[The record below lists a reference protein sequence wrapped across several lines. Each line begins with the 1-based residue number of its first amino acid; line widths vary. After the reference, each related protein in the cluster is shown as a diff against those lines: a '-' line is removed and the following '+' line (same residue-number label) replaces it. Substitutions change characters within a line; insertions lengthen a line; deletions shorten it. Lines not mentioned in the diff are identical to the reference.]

1 LKKYKYLA
9 TIFPFPKYLPSN
21 FNVMKIFV
29 MIVFI
34 FFYPRDSYGQSD
46 DRDYDEELRYQNNA
60 INALKTELKQLR
72 LKIKTAESRERSTV
86 NRLSSIDK
94 EISLTNKLIQSL
106 IFEEE
111 KARKTIY
118 QLKKDILKNENE
130 LESLRIRYKQR
141 VLKAYKKGNLTDLEK
156 VISSTTWRQAIYRTH
171 YLKLISNIEKKL
183 TKKIEKLLVDISRQ
197 KVELEVVLR
206 DNLNLKR
213 DKQTQITSYRN
224 MRINREKELNRIRN
238 DKNALT
244 SYVSEKEEGIQ
255 QLEKIIKRVLEDKA
269 RFERELRIRQQQE
282 TLKTKSFKA
291 LKGQLPWPAD
301 GRIISKFGRQWNS
314 KLKTT
319 TENPGIDI
327 KGKPGSSIRTV
338 LGGVVTTITYI
349 RGYGTTI
356 IVDHGGG
363 FYTVY
368 SHVTNIQTNV
378 DSQVRNGDVIAYMG
392 DSGSINGSKL
402 HFEIWGKGQK
412 LDPEKWLRKK

>member
-1 LKKYKYLA
+1 MRVFVII
-9 TIFPFPKYLPSN
+9 IFTFLYFGES
-21 FNVMKIFV
+21 F
-29 MIVFI
+29 
-34 FFYPRDSYGQSD
+34 GQSD
-46 DRDYDEELRYQNNA
+46 DRDYDEELRYQNDA

-106 IFEEE
+106 KYEEG

-118 QLKKDILKNENE
+118 QLKEDILKNENE

-141 VLKAYKKGNLTDLEK
+141 VLKSYKKGNLTDLEK
-156 VISSTTWRQAIYRTH
+156 VLSSTTWRQAIYRSH

-183 TKKIEKLLVDISRQ
+183 TKKIEKVLVDISRQ

-213 DKQTQITSYRN
+213 DKQSQITSYRN
-224 MRINREKELNRIRN
+224 MRINREKELNRVRN
-238 DKNALT
+238 DKNALK
-244 SYVSEKEEGIQ
+244 SYISEKEEGVQ

-301 GRIISKFGRQWNS
+301 GRIISKFGRQWNP

-319 TENPGIDI
+319 TENPGVDI

>member
-1 LKKYKYLA
+1 
-9 TIFPFPKYLPSN
+9 
-21 FNVMKIFV
+21 MKIF
-29 MIVFI
+29 ITILFTLI
-34 FFYPRDSYGQSD
+34 YSEIGFAQSD
-46 DRDYDEELRYQNNA
+46 DRDYDEELRYQNDA
-60 INALKTELKQLR
+60 INSLKLELKQLR
-72 LKIKTAESRERSTV
+72 SKIKTAESRERSTA

-94 EISLTNKLIQSL
+94 EISLTSKLIQSL
-106 IFEEE
+106 KYEEE

-118 QLKKDILKNENE
+118 QLKNDILENENK
-130 LESLRIRYKQR
+130 LEALRTRYKQR
-141 VLKAYKKGNLTDLEK
+141 VLKSYKKGRLTDLQK
-156 VISSTTWRQAIYRTH
+156 VFSSTTWRQAIYRTH
-171 YLKLISNIEKKL
+171 YLKVISDIEKQL

-197 KVELEVVLR
+197 KIELEVVLR

-213 DKQTQITSYRN
+213 EKQTQITSYRN
-224 MRINREKELNRIRN
+224 MRVDREKELNRIRN
-238 DKNALT
+238 DKKALT
-244 SYVSEKEEGIQ
+244 SYVSEKEAGIQ

-291 LKGQLPWPAD
+291 LRGQLPWPAD
-301 GRIISKFGRQWNS
+301 GRVISKFGRQWNP

-392 DSGSINGSKL
+392 DTGSINGSKL

>member
-1 LKKYKYLA
+1 MKVFVII
-9 TIFPFPKYLPSN
+9 IFTFLYFGES
-21 FNVMKIFV
+21 F
-29 MIVFI
+29 
-34 FFYPRDSYGQSD
+34 GQSD
-46 DRDYDEELRYQNNA
+46 DRDYEEELRYQNDA

-106 IFEEE
+106 KYEEG

-118 QLKKDILKNENE
+118 QLKEDILKNENE

-141 VLKAYKKGNLTDLEK
+141 VLKSYKKGNLTDLEK
-156 VISSTTWRQAIYRTH
+156 VLSSTTWRQAIYRSH

-183 TKKIEKLLVDISRQ
+183 TKKIEKVLLDISRQ

-213 DKQTQITSYRN
+213 DKQSQITSYRN
-224 MRINREKELNRIRN
+224 MRINREKELNRVRN
-238 DKNALT
+238 DKNALK
-244 SYVSEKEEGIQ
+244 SYVSEKEEGVQ

-301 GRIISKFGRQWNS
+301 GRIISKFGRQWNP

-319 TENPGIDI
+319 TENPGVDI

>member
-1 LKKYKYLA
+1 
-9 TIFPFPKYLPSN
+9 
-21 FNVMKIFV
+21 MKIF
-29 MIVFI
+29 ITILFTLI
-34 FFYPRDSYGQSD
+34 YSEIGFAQSD
-46 DRDYDEELRYQNNA
+46 DRDYDEELRYQNDA
-60 INALKTELKQLR
+60 INALKLELKQLR
-72 LKIKTAESRERSTV
+72 SKIKTAESRERSTA

-94 EISLTNKLIQSL
+94 EISLTGKLIQSL
-106 IFEEE
+106 KYEEE

-118 QLKKDILKNENE
+118 QLKNDILENENK
-130 LESLRIRYKQR
+130 LEALRTRYKQR
-141 VLKAYKKGNLTDLEK
+141 VLKSYKKGRLTDLQK
-156 VISSTTWRQAIYRTH
+156 VFSSTTWRQAIYRTH
-171 YLKLISNIEKKL
+171 YLKVISDIEKQL

-197 KVELEVVLR
+197 KIELEVVLR

-213 DKQTQITSYRN
+213 EKQTQITSYRN
-224 MRINREKELNRIRN
+224 MRIDREKELNRIRN
-238 DKNALT
+238 DKKALT
-244 SYVSEKEEGIQ
+244 SYVSEKEAGIQ

-291 LKGQLPWPAD
+291 LRGQLPWPAD
-301 GRIISKFGRQWNS
+301 GRVISKFGRQWNP

-392 DSGSINGSKL
+392 DTGSINGAKL

>member
-1 LKKYKYLA
+1 
-9 TIFPFPKYLPSN
+9 
-21 FNVMKIFV
+21 M
-29 MIVFI
+29 
-34 FFYPRDSYGQSD
+34 
-46 DRDYDEELRYQNNA
+46 
-60 INALKTELKQLR
+60 
-72 LKIKTAESRERSTV
+72 
-86 NRLSSIDK
+86 
-94 EISLTNKLIQSL
+94 
-106 IFEEE
+106 
-111 KARKTIY
+111 
-118 QLKKDILKNENE
+118 
-130 LESLRIRYKQR
+130 
-141 VLKAYKKGNLTDLEK
+141 
-156 VISSTTWRQAIYRTH
+156 
-171 YLKLISNIEKKL
+171 
-183 TKKIEKLLVDISRQ
+183 LVDISRQ
-197 KVELEVVLR
+197 KVELEVALR

-244 SYVSEKEEGIQ
+244 SYVSEKEEGIE

-291 LKGQLPWPAD
+291 LKGQLPWPAE
-301 GRIISKFGRQWNS
+301 GRIISKFGRQWNP

-412 LDPEKWLRKK
+412 LDPERWLRKK

>member
-1 LKKYKYLA
+1 MR
-9 TIFPFPKYLPSN
+9 IFGII
-21 FNVMKIFV
+21 IF
-29 MIVFI
+29 ILLS
-34 FFYPRDSYGQSD
+34 YPVDSFGQSD
-46 DRDYDEELRYQNNA
+46 DRDYDEELRYQNDA
-60 INALKTELKQLR
+60 INALKKELKQLR

-106 IFEEE
+106 KYEEE

-118 QLKKDILKNENE
+118 QLKNDILKNENE
-130 LESLRIRYKQR
+130 LESLRARYKQR
-141 VLKAYKKGNLTDLEK
+141 VLKVYKKGNLTDLEK
-156 VISSTTWRQAIYRTH
+156 VFSSTTWRQAIYRTH

>member
-1 LKKYKYLA
+1 
-9 TIFPFPKYLPSN
+9 
-21 FNVMKIFV
+21 MKRI
-29 MIVFI
+29 
-34 FFYPRDSYGQSD
+34 R
-46 DRDYDEELRYQNNA
+46 
-60 INALKTELKQLR
+60 
-72 LKIKTAESRERSTV
+72 
-86 NRLSSIDK
+86 
-94 EISLTNKLIQSL
+94 
-106 IFEEE
+106 
-111 KARKTIY
+111 ARKTIF

-130 LESLRIRYKQR
+130 LESLRIRYRSR
-141 VLKAYKKGNLTDLEK
+141 VLKSYKKGNLSDLEK
-156 VISSTTWRQAIYRTH
+156 VFSSTTWRQAIYRSQ
-171 YLKLISNIEKKL
+171 YLKLISKIEKKL
-183 TKKIEKLLVDISRQ
+183 TKNIEKLLVDISRQ
-197 KVELEVVLR
+197 KVELEVALR

-244 SYVSEKEEGIQ
+244 SYVSEKEEGIE

-291 LKGQLPWPAD
+291 LKGQLPWPAE
-301 GRIISKFGRQWNS
+301 GRIISKFGRQWNP

-412 LDPEKWLRKK
+412 LDPERWLRKKINSSGIRQSQKVVWEQLQKITVSSRLGNAYLFHGPPGNGKEYIATKFAQMLNCEKEKVPFAENAHHVKGLRFFNMKI

>member
-1 LKKYKYLA
+1 
-9 TIFPFPKYLPSN
+9 
-21 FNVMKIFV
+21 MKIFITIIFTLIYSE
-29 MIVFI
+29 IVFA
-34 FFYPRDSYGQSD
+34 QSD

-60 INALKTELKQLR
+60 INALKLELKQLR
-72 LKIKTAESRERSTV
+72 SKIKTAESRERSTA

-94 EISLTNKLIQSL
+94 EISLTGKLIQSL
-106 IFEEE
+106 KYEEE

-118 QLKKDILKNENE
+118 QLKNDILENENK
-130 LESLRIRYKQR
+130 LEALRTRYKQR
-141 VLKAYKKGNLTDLEK
+141 VLKSYKKGRLTDLQK
-156 VISSTTWRQAIYRTH
+156 VFSSTTWRQAIYRTH
-171 YLKLISNIEKKL
+171 YLKVISDIEKQL

-197 KVELEVVLR
+197 KIELEVVLR

-213 DKQTQITSYRN
+213 EKQTQITSYRN
-224 MRINREKELNRIRN
+224 MRIDREKELNRIRN
-238 DKNALT
+238 DKKALT
-244 SYVSEKEEGIQ
+244 SYVSEKEAGIQ

-269 RFERELRIRQQQE
+269 RFEREIRIRQQQE

-291 LKGQLPWPAD
+291 LRGQLPWPAD
-301 GRIISKFGRQWNS
+301 GRVISKFGRQWNP

-392 DSGSINGSKL
+392 DTGSINGAKL

>member
-1 LKKYKYLA
+1 MKK
-9 TIFPFPKYLPSN
+9 N
-21 FNVMKIFV
+21 
-29 MIVFI
+29 
-34 FFYPRDSYGQSD
+34 
-46 DRDYDEELRYQNNA
+46 
-60 INALKTELKQLR
+60 
-72 LKIKTAESRERSTV
+72 
-86 NRLSSIDK
+86 
-94 EISLTNKLIQSL
+94 
-106 IFEEE
+106 
-111 KARKTIY
+111 
-118 QLKKDILKNENE
+118 
-130 LESLRIRYKQR
+130 
-141 VLKAYKKGNLTDLEK
+141 
-156 VISSTTWRQAIYRTH
+156 
-171 YLKLISNIEKKL
+171 
-183 TKKIEKLLVDISRQ
+183 IEKLLVDISRQ
-197 KVELEVVLR
+197 KVELEVALR

-244 SYVSEKEEGIQ
+244 SYVSEKEEGIE

-291 LKGQLPWPAD
+291 LKGQLPWPAE
-301 GRIISKFGRQWNS
+301 GRIISKFGRQWNP

-392 DSGSINGSKL
+392 DSGSVNGSKL

-412 LDPEKWLRKK
+412 LDPERWLRKK

>member
-1 LKKYKYLA
+1 MKKYKYLS
-9 TIFPFPKYLPSN
+9 TIFLFSKYLPSN
-21 FNVMKIFV
+21 FRAMRIFV
-29 MIVFI
+29 IIIFI
-34 FFYPRDSYGQSD
+34 FFYPGDSFGQSD
-46 DRDYDEELRYQNNA
+46 DRDYDEELRYQNDA

-106 IFEEE
+106 KYEEE

-118 QLKKDILKNENE
+118 QLKNDILKNENE
-130 LESLRIRYKQR
+130 LESLRARYKRR

-156 VISSTTWRQAIYRTH
+156 VFSSTTWRQAIYRTH

-183 TKKIEKLLVDISRQ
+183 TKKIEKLLVNISRQ

-213 DKQTQITSYRN
+213 EKQTQINSYRN
-224 MRINREKELNRIRN
+224 MRVNREKELNRIRN

>member
-1 LKKYKYLA
+1 
-9 TIFPFPKYLPSN
+9 
-21 FNVMKIFV
+21 MRIFV
-29 MIVFI
+29 IIIFI
-34 FFYPRDSYGQSD
+34 FILYPMDSFGQSD
-46 DRDYDEELRYQNNA
+46 DRDYDEELRYQNDA
-60 INALKTELKQLR
+60 INALKAELKQLR

-94 EISLTNKLIQSL
+94 EISLTDKLIQSL
-106 IFEEE
+106 KYEEE

-118 QLKKDILKNENE
+118 QLKNDILKNENE
-130 LESLRIRYKQR
+130 LESLRARYKQR
-141 VLKAYKKGNLTDLEK
+141 VLKSYKKGNLTDLEK
-156 VISSTTWRQAIYRTH
+156 VFSSTTWRQAIYRTH

>member
-1 LKKYKYLA
+1 
-9 TIFPFPKYLPSN
+9 
-21 FNVMKIFV
+21 MKIIIII
-29 MIVFI
+29 MLS
-34 FFYPRDSYGQSD
+34 FFYCVVSFGQSD
-46 DRDYDEELRYQNNA
+46 ERDYDEELRYQNDA
-60 INALKTELKQLR
+60 INALKKELKQLR

-106 IFEEE
+106 NYEEE
-111 KARKTIY
+111 RARKTIF

-130 LESLRIRYKQR
+130 LESLRIRYKSR
-141 VLKAYKKGNLTDLEK
+141 VLKSYKKGNLSDLEK
-156 VISSTTWRQAIYRTH
+156 VFSSTTWRQAIYRSQ
-171 YLKLISNIEKKL
+171 YLKLISKIEKKL
-183 TKKIEKLLVDISRQ
+183 TKNIEKLLVDISRQ
-197 KVELEVVLR
+197 KVELEVALR

-244 SYVSEKEEGIQ
+244 SYVSEKEEGIE

-291 LKGQLPWPAD
+291 LKGQLPWPAE
-301 GRIISKFGRQWNS
+301 GRIISKFGRQWNP

-412 LDPEKWLRKK
+412 LDPERWLRKK

>member
-1 LKKYKYLA
+1 
-9 TIFPFPKYLPSN
+9 
-21 FNVMKIFV
+21 MKIF
-29 MIVFI
+29 ITI
-34 FFYPRDSYGQSD
+34 FFILIYYEIGFAQSD
-46 DRDYDEELRYQNNA
+46 ERDYDEELRYQNDA
-60 INALKTELKQLR
+60 INALKLELKQLR
-72 LKIKTAESRERSTV
+72 SKIKTAESRERSTA

-94 EISLTNKLIQSL
+94 EISLTGKLIQSL
-106 IFEEE
+106 KYEEE

-118 QLKKDILKNENE
+118 QLKNDILENENK
-130 LESLRIRYKQR
+130 LEALRTRYKQR
-141 VLKAYKKGNLTDLEK
+141 VLKSYKKGRLTDLQK
-156 VISSTTWRQAIYRTH
+156 VFSSTTWRQAIYRTH
-171 YLKLISNIEKKL
+171 YLKVISDIEKQL

-197 KVELEVVLR
+197 KIELEVVLR

-213 DKQTQITSYRN
+213 EKQTQITSYRN
-224 MRINREKELNRIRN
+224 MRIDREKELNRIRN
-238 DKNALT
+238 DKKALT
-244 SYVSEKEEGIQ
+244 TYVSEKEAGIQ

-291 LKGQLPWPAD
+291 LRGQLPWPAD
-301 GRIISKFGRQWNS
+301 GRVISKFGRQWNP

-392 DSGSINGSKL
+392 DTGSINGAKL

>member
-1 LKKYKYLA
+1 ML
-9 TIFPFPKYLPSN
+9 S
-21 FNVMKIFV
+21 
-29 MIVFI
+29 
-34 FFYPRDSYGQSD
+34 FFYCVESFGQSD
-46 DRDYDEELRYQNNA
+46 ERDYDEELRYQNDA
-60 INALKTELKQLR
+60 INALKKELKQLR

-106 IFEEE
+106 NYEEE
-111 KARKTIY
+111 RARKTIF

-130 LESLRIRYKQR
+130 LESLRIRYKSR
-141 VLKAYKKGNLTDLEK
+141 VLKSYKKGNLSDLEK
-156 VISSTTWRQAIYRTH
+156 VFSSTTWRQAIYRSQ
-171 YLKLISNIEKKL
+171 YLKLISKIEKKL
-183 TKKIEKLLVDISRQ
+183 TKNIEKLLVDISRQ
-197 KVELEVVLR
+197 KVELEVALR

-244 SYVSEKEEGIQ
+244 SYVSEKEEGIE

-291 LKGQLPWPAD
+291 LKGQLPWPAE
-301 GRIISKFGRQWNS
+301 GRIISKFGRQWNP

-412 LDPEKWLRKK
+412 LDPERWLRKK